1 MSFEVISERLTA
13 LQESNAQLE
22 DLINRLAN
30 IKFQPGSIP
39 LDDDE
44 DNVMTELTSEIQ
56 QTVRELEE
64 DWEILKEDVL
74 DLSGKGEEGERRRA
88 LEGSV
93 ERGVKMLRSYVFQYR
108 TL

>member
-1 MSFEVISERLTA
+1 MSFESISERLIA
-13 LQESNAQLE
+13 LQDSNAQLKE
-22 DLINRLAN
+22 LIDRLAN

-64 DWEILKEDVL
+64 DWEGIEEDIL
-74 DLSGKGEEGERRRA
+74 DLSGKGEEGERRRVW
-88 LEGSV
+88 EGSV
-93 ERGVKMLRSYVFQYR
+93 RRGMKMLKS
-108 TL
+108 